1 MAVIFST
8 LQFITISIL
17 PSLYLQEKLRDD
29 SLTLKKCDQTII
41 ILQGKHLE
49 KLMITASIQHSQA

>member
-1 MAVIFST
+1 MAGIFST

-49 KLMITASIQHSQA
+49 KLMITAGSQHSQA